1 MQFTKSL
8 TFKAKTGISIEDYRG
23 QDVQLKDLLEKFQYY
38 IETEV
43 AKWSGWTKDYISNK
57 AYVTG
62 QTLQDFENFPFDNIV
77 TFAQRQQ
84 IRLETAL
91 NDRIQVQDIAKHTD
105 IFRAFHFMS
114 RVFLSLMILFNL
126 NFSMQIL

>member
-1 MQFTKSL
+1 MQFTIFFI
-8 TFKAKTGISIEDYRG
+8 FKAKTGISIEDYRG
-23 QDVQLKDLLEKFQYY
+23 RDVQLRDLLEKFQDY
-38 IETEV
+38 IETEA
-43 AKWSGWTKDYISNK
+43 AKWSGWIKDYISNK

-91 NDRIQVQDIAKHTD
+91 NDRIQVQDIAKHSD
-105 IFRAFHFMS
+105 IFRDFHFIS
-114 RVFLSLMILFNL
+114 CVYFSLMIL
-126 NFSMQIL
+126 